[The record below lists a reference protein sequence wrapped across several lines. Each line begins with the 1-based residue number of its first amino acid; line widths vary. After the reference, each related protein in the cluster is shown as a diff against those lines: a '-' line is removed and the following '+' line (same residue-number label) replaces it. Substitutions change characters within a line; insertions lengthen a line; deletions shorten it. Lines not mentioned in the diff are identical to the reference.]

1 MSDRSMKNSD
11 RRLLRELQND
21 GRVSNQVLA
30 ERAGLSPSACWR
42 RVKALED
49 AGVIDRH
56 VAILNAQKAGLTFSA
71 IVHITLTRHDVTHV
85 QQFISRVVEREEV
98 LECLSTTGE
107 SDYHLRVVC
116 RDKDAY
122 NQFLDGFLFQLP
134 GVAQV
139 RTNLVLK
146 EIKLKTA
153 LPV

>member
-1 MSDRSMKNSD
+1 MKTTD

-21 GRVSNQVLA
+21 GRISNQELA
-30 ERAGLSPSACWR
+30 ERVGLSASACWR
-42 RVKALED
+42 RVRALED
-49 AGVIDRH
+49 AGIIDRH

-71 IVHITLTRHDVTHV
+71 IVHVTLTRHDASHV
-85 QQFISRVVEREEV
+85 EQFISRVVQRDEV

-122 NQFLDGFLFQLP
+122 NRFLDAFLFQLP
-134 GVAQV
+134 GVAQI

>member
-1 MSDRSMKNSD
+1 MKTSD

-21 GRVSNQVLA
+21 SQISNQTLA
-30 ERAGLSPSACWR
+30 DRAGLSPSACWR
-42 RVKALED
+42 RVKALEE

-56 VAILNAQKAGLTFSA
+56 VVILNAGKAGLNFSA
-71 IVHITLTRHDVTHV
+71 IVHVTLTRHDVSHV
-85 QQFISRVVEREEV
+85 EHFISRVVERDEV

-116 RDKDAY
+116 QDKDAY
-122 NQFLDGFLFQLP
+122 NRFLDGFLFQLP
-134 GVAQV
+134 GVAQI

-153 LPV
+153 LPL